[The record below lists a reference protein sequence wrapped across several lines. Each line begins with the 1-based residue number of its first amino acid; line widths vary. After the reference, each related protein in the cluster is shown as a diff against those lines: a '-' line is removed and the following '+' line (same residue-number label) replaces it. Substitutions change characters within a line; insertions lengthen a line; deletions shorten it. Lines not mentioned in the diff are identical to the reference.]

1 MRRAAHT
8 RILLGLGLLLTV
20 YVAYPYVT
28 LYRLAGAIRRGDAAS
43 LESLVDWEGV
53 REGIKEDI
61 CDTVLPPTEQADG
74 TATGGPGT
82 AADGTGLPEFGA
94 SFVKGIAE
102 SVIDREV
109 TAAGLVGASRSHPV
123 EPSDTAP
130 VALSQA
136 SAEPRIRW
144 AFFDGP
150 ASFSVELLPPPD
162 FGVREPIRIQM
173 QLKGGAWKVSRAWL
187 PASML
192 VQANSRT

>member
-8 RILLGLGLLLTV
+8 RILLGLGLLLAV
-20 YVAYPYVT
+20 YVAYPYAT
-28 LYRLAGAIRRGDAAS
+28 LYRLAEAIRRGDAVS

-61 CDTVLPPTEQADG
+61 CDTVLPPADQAE
-74 TATGGPGT
+74 GPGT
-82 AADGTGLPEFGA
+82 GGSGTADGTGLPEFGA
-94 SFVKGIAE
+94 SFVKGVAE
-102 SVIDREV
+102 GMIDREV
-109 TAAGLVGASRSHPV
+109 TAAGLVGAARSHPV
-123 EPSDTAP
+123 ESPDTAP
-130 VALSQA
+130 DAIPQA

-162 FGVREPIRIQM
+162 SGLREPIRIQM